1 MVVEGGWLAY
11 RAVAMCNI
19 GSAVSQSGKADAE
32 TPAEVAELARRLF
45 GRIGYL
51 AMFGSTDQK

>member
-1 MVVEGGWLAY
+1 M
-11 RAVAMCNI
+11 RNI

-32 TPAEVAELARRLF
+32 TPAEVGEPAWRLF

-51 AMFGSTDQK
+51 AMFGS